1 MSRKVFLN
9 DPFERNTIK
18 KFIGERWSEFE
29 EFSEQN
35 RRRSAW
41 NEDIDRD
48 ERRKRLS
55 YWFYTYLIGF
65 MMMASLTGIIF
76 SLIGF
81 TFRNPLFYTS
91 IAVMILAIFLMK
103 TKRHSVKINI
113 KLKNFPIPR
122 RNKRKQLRLREKK
135 IMKENERE
143 ILEFLEGRR

>member
-1 MSRKVFLN
+1 MSRKVFLS

-29 EFSEQN
+29 EFSKQN

-41 NEDIDRD
+41 NEDIDRE

-65 MMMASLTGIIF
+65 MMMASLIGIVF
-76 SLIGF
+76 SLICF
-81 TFRNPLFYTS
+81 AFKNPLFYTS

-103 TKRHSVKINI
+103 TKRHGVKVNI

-135 IMKENERE
+135 IKKENERE